1 MDTYTVGAGESLA
14 SIAKENGY
22 LWKTIWDHPGNA
34 ALRKKRTYPNQLME
48 GDELVLPDKGARA
61 VDKPTD
67 ARHQFKRKG
76 EPTRLKLQL
85 LSMGEP
91 RKNEAYTLTF
101 GGQVIHGNTDAQGR
115 IDHPVPG
122 EAKSARLL
130 LANGSEAYDVAI
142 GGLDPIESV
151 SGVQHRLSNL
161 GYDCG
166 GESGE
171 AGDAT
176 RAAVLAFQRAQKLKE
191 TGVIDDAT
199 RARLR
204 DRHG

>member
-1 MDTYTVGAGESLA
+1 M
-14 SIAKENGY
+14 
-22 LWKTIWDHPGNA
+22 
-34 ALRKKRTYPNQLME
+34 
-48 GDELVLPDKGARA
+48 
-61 VDKPTD
+61 
-67 ARHQFKRKG
+67 
-76 EPTRLKLQL
+76 
-85 LSMGEP
+85 
-91 RKNEAYTLTF
+91 
-101 GGQVIHGNTDAQGR
+101 
-115 IDHPVPG
+115 PG